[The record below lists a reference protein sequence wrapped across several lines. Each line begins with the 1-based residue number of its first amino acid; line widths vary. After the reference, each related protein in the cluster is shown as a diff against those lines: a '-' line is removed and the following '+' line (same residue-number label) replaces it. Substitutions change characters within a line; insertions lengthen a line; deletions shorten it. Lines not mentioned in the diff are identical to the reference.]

1 MKSVIATIVSLTLLA
16 AGMAVT
22 ALAQRP
28 GGNTGG
34 QRRAGGQRQMQQQG
48 QQQRQ
53 RTRATQQQQ
62 EQYRVCTEAMNRVRS
77 RIRQMTRLAA
87 AQAMDMEQ
95 MQLLEEQLRSELQA
109 MEQEQAQ
116 LTANLSEEQ
125 KSAAQDQLGKI
136 AKGQEDLEAFSEA
149 LGFELEQATADE
161 AQVGEQ
167 VKKLDAASKQ
177 LQKQQQE
184 LGSEL
189 EME

>member
-1 MKSVIATIVSLTLLA
+1 MRVGLALLAVSL
-16 AGMAVT
+16 AVP

-28 GGNTGG
+28 GGG
-34 QRRAGGQRQMQQQG
+34 QRRAGSQRQMGQQAPPQQG

-62 EQYRVCTEAMNRVRS
+62 QQYRVCTDAMNRVRS
-77 RIRQMTRLAA
+77 RIREMARLAA
-87 AQAMDMEQ
+87 AQALDVEQ

-109 MEQEQAQ
+109 MAQEQAQ
-116 LTANLSEEQ
+116 LTADLSEEQ

-136 AKGQEDLEAFSEA
+136 AKGQEDLESFSEA
-149 LGFELEQATADE
+149 LGFELEQANLDE
-161 AQVGEQ
+161 AQVREQ
-167 VKKLDAASKQ
+167 VKKLDAAAKQ